1 MEPIIK
7 IISIDYFLGVVL
19 KSMSKNE
26 AYLKNKY
33 INLTGKINILV
44 SGVIESNSFILQKFY
59 SANPMSV
66 LNFLKILCHRV
77 VLVHHTIIF

>member
-1 MEPIIK
+1 MDPIIK

-19 KSMSKNE
+19 KSMSGNE

-44 SGVIESNSFILQKFY
+44 SGVIESNSFAL
-59 SANPMSV
+59 
-66 LNFLKILCHRV
+66 
-77 VLVHHTIIF
+77 